1 MKTDAQLRKDVE
13 AELEWD
19 RSVNA
24 THVGVAVNDGVVTL
38 SGHLETY
45 AEKAAVERAVQRV
58 GGIRGLAVELDVKLA
73 PGHVR
78 SDSEIAQAAQSAL
91 SWHALLPVERIKVK
105 VERGWVTLSGEVDW
119 DHQRRNAEKTVRTLT
134 GVVGMT
140 NGITLKPHAMPTNIG
155 NRIREALSRQAE
167 REAKGIEVTV
177 DGDTVTLKGTV
188 HSWAERRAAVG
199 AAFSAPGVT
208 RVVNDLRIGL

>member
-19 RSVNA
+19 HSVNA
-24 THVGVAVNDGVVTL
+24 THVGVAVKDGVVTL

-45 AEKAAVERAVQRV
+45 AEKAAVERAAQRV

-78 SDSEIAQAAQSAL
+78 SDSEIALAAQSAL
-91 SWHALLPVERIKVK
+91 SWHALLPAERIRIKV
-105 VERGWVTLSGEVDW
+105 EGGWVTLGGEVDW

-134 GVVGMT
+134 GVVGVT
-140 NGITLKPHAMPTNIG
+140 NGITLKPHAMPANIG
-155 NRIREALSRQAE
+155 SRIREALSRQAA
-167 REAKGIEVTV
+167 REAQGIEISV

-188 HSWAERRAAVG
+188 HSWAERRAAIG